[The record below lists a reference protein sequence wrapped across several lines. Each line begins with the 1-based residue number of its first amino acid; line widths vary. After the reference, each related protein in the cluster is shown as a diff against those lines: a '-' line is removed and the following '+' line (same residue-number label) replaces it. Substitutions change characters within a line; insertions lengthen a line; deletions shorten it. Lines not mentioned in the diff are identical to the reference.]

1 MLLMK
6 TRYDSGI
13 RLREILAPMPILIC
27 PASSLVVGE
36 YPLGLR
42 AALQELDWVLIK
54 TFTGIS

>member
-6 TRYDSGI
+6 TDMTAGI
-13 RLREILAPMPILIC
+13 RLREILAPMPILISL
-27 PASSLVVGE
+27 PVALVVGE

-42 AALQELDWVLIK
+42 AALQNKTGVLIK